1 MSSLGMKFSR
11 KAQVLGKKIES
22 KTRMLGTK
30 ANQALIIGDS
40 VLRKTENTLKNKIL
54 PASLVLAPE
63 STPITLGALGAVKSL
78 RSQVAPAKQVADRLE
93 KINLR
98 KEAEDLANNLVGQ
111 GSNFV

>member
-1 MSSLGMKFSR
+1 
-11 KAQVLGKKIES
+11 
-22 KTRMLGTK
+22 
-30 ANQALIIGDS
+30 
-40 VLRKTENTLKNKIL
+40 
-54 PASLVLAPE
+54 
-63 STPITLGALGAVKSL
+63 LGALGAVKSL